1 MSTQV
6 HVSTSFVRLHLLLS
20 EQMPEK
26 LLANELSAS
35 SAMLWKDAL
44 YPEDLRIM
52 KKVWTEHIH
61 KLPYQDLANQLDI
74 ADQLAVYIMVTN
86 FFIDMRIGENI
97 PQPTANK
104 FVNEIVTDFF
114 MYYLHEK
121 LYKIKSIKKLIYL
134 ALDKNNPL
142 NPYILVYLNGEKI
155 PEILPFLW
163 NKYTKLE
170 PLKYKPYL
178 SADQEAECIAVY
190 YRQHVEWLSILILF
204 LERFP
209 DKAKAEILQEIITFL
224 LKNHFLHPTATQL
237 HNYPNTAFI
246 VKSILYFSIL
256 LALKSS
262 CILADKGA
270 ITEKLCK
277 EFLKLIQPNDPTSA
291 PFVLTFTLLLKGIL
305 VIGERNV
312 RNIGAEAVLIGGL
325 VSLEDLVKFK
335 LFQRCEYLRNVVG
348 TIISEVL
355 LKLLDNFEIEPIQQT
370 ETIFSL
376 ATNGFSLCDT
386 AVITNNISIVQ
397 NTILAFCF
405 DSFPIIFKPM
415 MELLCELVPI
425 LTAEQMYNTLA
436 KLNWFNTPPSGDISN
451 SEDKERYLT
460 DTTEIMKSRNCIL
473 CIPGETF
480 GCIVEWSGDTYI
492 KWEFVFSA
500 WMLFLGRLELF
511 VDELTISSEDVEKV
525 GMILK
530 LIHSLLKQD
539 ESMYNELDVFCS
551 ICPSVLS
558 RIISSNVEE
567 KSDVILYSISLL
579 NILSRKD
586 PSLYLQEMTDSNVYQ
601 RIQELS
607 ISLINN
613 PKSLTRD
620 NTKLSNTILGV
631 LELFRNIFTNNPSH
645 VSENFSLASIRFIQQ
660 LLRHNTSV
668 TDNESLLN
676 IHTHILTLL
685 TDIHSML
692 PDWCN
697 SETKGINSMGHVFSD
712 FLLQEKSVMELLF
725 FDFNILR
732 ILMESQQ
739 SDFLRNSCSNLIVL
753 ILSLLENLLV
763 KFEKRYFHLVESYI
777 VRPVDSFIHILSQ
790 ITMSP
795 HGSQLTLA
803 TLRLLKQLC
812 RHSDFSLMV
821 CLGNSAN
828 ALRSSLTT
836 KLKSPPV
843 MVSNQVRVEILHFV
857 EQVLKF
863 QPSFAE
869 FIFGKDDHNIVSI
882 VIELLDVYGKERVH
896 ASLLAAC
903 MELLTV
909 VWITR
914 RDCIDQES
922 LGNLWKN
929 VQSILPLFYRKN
941 MEYNEPIM
949 DLSHGIVTVMMIEF
963 YNSLFIEKID
973 PIFKDCILL
982 FLNATHMEHY
992 FNLAFTIQSE
1002 STLSYSQ
1009 KQRKFALLI
1018 RQFMSI
1024 LTVKA
1029 ERIDFINS
1037 YYEKVN
1043 KTFIYDI
1050 TFDQLDLLVEN
1061 NKLFEVEEIFS
1072 EVILVLV
1079 SLLKSWSDT
1088 IENFHDKYS
1097 SFVSVSTWIVSFGN
1111 VSCQPFE
1118 FYLTSSLLLLQSRI
1132 SYKKTKNGVFSLMSS
1147 LFTNIIK
1154 IFSEMLL
1161 TNSNIGDSLH
1171 ELVILNLSEIMQ
1183 QDSNSTLFETVETT
1197 PLYFLIIECLK
1208 RSAIRN
1214 KLNLINSYLL
1224 LLTSFSKYEVFAKS
1238 QDLSLY
1244 FQVVSDLLYCCST
1257 EEIEVKR
1264 SYHDIWCTLLDLLS
1278 TSLISG
1284 KHTFLNEAKF
1294 YLDGVRF
1301 INEMNRNISNCNNV
1315 LVLKENYHLTML
1327 LLHLSKVQNYQINVP
1342 FDQLTFALIRIIE
1355 VCIELLLH
1363 HDKLTRICI
1372 NTENTLQTE
1381 SKAKL
1386 ISEEISDVFSDR
1398 TALEDIAKHWL
1409 IKTLRV
1415 ALTSLHI
1422 LTPSVEQILSYPTSD
1437 YMVYCFIYN
1446 FQQPQH
1452 AYNRLLQPVSALCSC
1467 LTVSLDLMNKIP
1479 AKSPNQNSVSP
1490 SEFAKRKNQITS
1502 FSWVKNF
1509 IEITLSLILS
1519 QSCMVILS
1527 SITQANKQLFKIH
1540 VSGEI
1545 ENFLLSLLRVLNRKN
1560 IQTTPIKRRS
1570 RLACSLS
1577 FQSVGDSLSVKSSSL
1592 GFGDHPDQ
1600 IFFMTVDNLRKHIF

>member
-20 EQMPEK
+20 QQMPEK

-35 SAMLWKDAL
+35 SAMLWRDAL
-44 YPEDLRIM
+44 YTEDLRIM
-52 KKVWTEHIH
+52 KKVWTEQDKPH
-61 KLPYQDLANQLDI
+61 YQDLANQLDI
-74 ADQLAVYIMVTN
+74 ADPFAVYIMVTN
-86 FFIDMRIGENI
+86 YFIDMRIGENI
-97 PQPTANK
+97 PQPTAKK
-104 FVNEIVTDFF
+104 FPNEIVTDFF

-134 ALDKNNPL
+134 ALEKNSPL

-163 NKYTKLE
+163 TKYTKLE

-190 YRQHVEWLSILILF
+190 YRQHVEWLSVLVLF

-209 DKAKAEILQEIITFL
+209 DKAKPENLQEIITFL
-224 LKNHFLHPTATQL
+224 LENHFLHPSATQL

-246 VKSILYFSIL
+246 VKSILYFSLL

-262 CILADKGA
+262 CILSDKGA

-277 EFLKLIQPNDPTSA
+277 ELLKLIQPNDPTSA

-312 RNIGAEAVLIGGL
+312 RNIGAEAILIGGL
-325 VSLEDLVKFK
+325 VSLEDLLKFK
-335 LFQRCEYLRNVVG
+335 LFQRCDYLRSIVA

-376 ATNGFSLCDT
+376 ATNGFSSCDT
-386 AVITNNISIVQ
+386 TIMTENISIVQ

-405 DSFPIIFKPM
+405 DSFPVIFKPM

-436 KLNWFNTPPSGDISN
+436 KLNWFNTPLSGDISN
-451 SEDKERYLT
+451 TEDKERYLT
-460 DTTEIMKSRNCIL
+460 DTTEVLKSRNCIL
-473 CIPGETF
+473 YIPGETF
-480 GCIVEWSGDTYI
+480 GRIVEWSSDTYI
-492 KWEFVFSA
+492 KWEFTFSA
-500 WMLFLGRLELF
+500 WILFLGRLELF
-511 VDELTISSEDVEKV
+511 VDELTVSSEDVEKV

-530 LIHSLLKQD
+530 LIHSLLQQD

-551 ICPSVLS
+551 ICPSVLA
-558 RIISSNVEE
+558 RVISSSVEE
-567 KSDVILYSISLL
+567 KSDVIIHSISLL
-579 NILSRKD
+579 NILSQKD
-586 PSLYLQEMTDSNVYQ
+586 PSLYIQQMTDSNVYQ

-613 PKSLTRD
+613 PKTLTND
-620 NTKLSNTILGV
+620 NSKLSHTILAV
-631 LELFRNIFTNNPSH
+631 LEIFKDIFVNNPSH
-645 VSENFSLASIRFIQQ
+645 VSENFSLSSIHFIQQ
-660 LLRHNTSV
+660 LFRHNTPV

-676 IHTHILTLL
+676 IHTEMFTLL

-697 SETKGINSMGHVFSD
+697 SDTEGINAMGQMFSD
-712 FLLQEKSVMELLF
+712 FLSQEKSVMELLF
-725 FDFNILR
+725 YDFNILKR
-732 ILMESQQ
+732 LMESQQ
-739 SDFLRNSCSNLIVL
+739 SDFLRNLCSNLIVL
-753 ILSLLENLLV
+753 ILSLLEKLLV
-763 KFEKRYFHLVESYI
+763 KFEKRYFQLIESYI
-777 VRPVDSFIHILSQ
+777 VRPVDSFIHVLSQ

-803 TLRLLKQLC
+803 TLRLLKELC

-836 KLKSPPV
+836 KLRSPPV
-843 MVSNQVRVEILHFV
+843 MVSSQVRIEILHFV

-869 FIFGKDDHNIVSI
+869 FIFGEDDHNIVSI

-903 MELLTV
+903 MGLLTV
-909 VWITR
+909 VWVTR
-914 RDCIDQES
+914 RDYIKQES
-922 LGNLWKN
+922 LASLWKN

-949 DLSHGIVTVMMIEF
+949 DLSHGIVTVVMIEF

-973 PIFKDCILL
+973 SNFKDCILL
-982 FLNATHMEHY
+982 FLNNTHMEHY
-992 FNLAFTIQSE
+992 FNLAFTIRPEPS
-1002 STLSYSQ
+1002 LSYSQ
-1009 KQRKFALLI
+1009 KQRKFALLL

-1037 YYEKVN
+1037 YYEKGN
-1043 KTFIYDI
+1043 KIFIYEI
-1050 TFDQLDLLVEN
+1050 TFDQLELLVDKF
-1061 NKLFEVEEIFS
+1061 KLYEVEEIFC
-1072 EVILVLV
+1072 EVLLVFV
-1079 SLLKSWSDT
+1079 SLVKSWGDT
-1088 IENFHDKYS
+1088 IVNLKYD
-1097 SFVSVSTWIVSFGN
+1097 SFVSVSTWIVSNGN
-1111 VSCQPFE
+1111 VSCQAFE
-1118 FYLTSSLLLLQSRI
+1118 FYLTSSLLLLQSRNL
-1132 SYKKTKNGVFSLMSS
+1132 YKKSKDGVFSLMSY

-1154 IFSEMLL
+1154 IFSEMLR
-1161 TNSNIGDSLH
+1161 TNSDIDDSLH

-1183 QDSNSTLFETVETT
+1183 QDFNSTLFGTVETT

-1208 RSAIRN
+1208 RSAIQN
-1214 KLNLINSYLL
+1214 KLNLINLYLL

-1257 EEIEVKR
+1257 ENIEIKR
-1264 SYHDIWCTLLDLLS
+1264 CYHDTWCTLLDLLS

-1284 KHTFLNEAKF
+1284 KHTFLNEAKY

-1301 INEMNRNISNCNNV
+1301 INEINWNISNCNDV

-1327 LLHLSKVQNYQINVP
+1327 LLHLSKVQDYQVNVP

-1422 LTPSVEQILSYPTSD
+1422 LTPSIEQIISYPTSD

-1452 AYNRLLQPVSALCSC
+1452 AYNRLIQPVSALCSC

-1479 AKSPNQNSVSP
+1479 AKSPNQSSVNAV
-1490 SEFAKRKNQITS
+1490 EFAKRKNQITS

-1545 ENFLLSLLRVLNRKN
+1545 ENFLMSLLRVLNRKN

-1577 FQSVGDSLSVKSSSL
+1577 FQSTGDSLSAKSSSL